1 MLLLLLDPIVS
12 ATVSKASY
20 HLPGGSSLSLD
31 WQPCTSSIFSLKALS
46 TPGCPMVPQPCSVS
60 APPET
65 MSPLLTVLPFYVP
78 FCWEV
83 SCFFSA
89 ASLSKPFRRSVQRGQ
104 ERRRRLT
111 CPADGGPHLPTAA
124 SYTFTAQVW
133 GRTLPSSSP
142 VSDQPPRPVTK
153 SDRDECL
160 APRSS
165 PTLAQ
170 ALQPHTDVFQPLQCL
185 GTTPCSFLPGPAAFA
200 LPELAPQSFNTPA
213 RLQMPRCSSDPTT
226 LLQHSQDRKSVV

>member
-1 MLLLLLDPIVS
+1 MVS
-12 ATVSKASY
+12 ATVSKETPPWRQRPQSLLAAL
-20 HLPGGSSLSLD
+20 HLFFLLSKCSFQPGV
-31 WQPCTSSIFSLKALS
+31 T
-46 TPGCPMVPQPCSVS
+46 QPCSVS

-78 FCWEV
+78 FCWEA
-83 SCFFSA
+83 SRFFSL
-89 ASLSKPFRRSVQRGQ
+89 ASLSKPSFRRSVERGH

-142 VSDQPPRPVTK
+142 LSDQPPRPVTK

-160 APRSS
+160 APHST

-170 ALQPHTDVFQPLQCL
+170 ALQPRCFPASAMPGNHTMLPPPRSCCL
-185 GTTPCSFLPGPAAFA
+185 CTA
-200 LPELAPQSFNTPA
+200 
-213 RLQMPRCSSDPTT
+213 
-226 LLQHSQDRKSVV
+226 